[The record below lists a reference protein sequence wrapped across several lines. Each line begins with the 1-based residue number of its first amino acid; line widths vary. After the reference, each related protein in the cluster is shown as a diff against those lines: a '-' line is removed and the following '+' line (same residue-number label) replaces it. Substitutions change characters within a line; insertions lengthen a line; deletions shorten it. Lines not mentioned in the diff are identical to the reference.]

1 MHMILNNSPY
11 QHSKKVGTHMNSFS
25 DSPVGKP
32 QFNWLKVIGALA
44 VLWLTAKVIGALLS
58 PGMVALGI
66 VLWLIVRSHRRK
78 AQKPVVHFV
87 PTATTFPFPP
97 AAPMSSPVPPAGYW
111 MPTSAPRVFDV
122 RTQAEREIEDYV
134 QQTWPNG

>member
-1 MHMILNNSPY
+1 
-11 QHSKKVGTHMNSFS
+11 MNSFS
-25 DSPVGKP
+25 DSPIGKP
-32 QFNWLKVIGALA
+32 RFSWLKVIGALA

-58 PGMVALGI
+58 PGMVALGL

-87 PTATTFPFPP
+87 PTATAFPFPP
-97 AAPMSSPVPPAGYW
+97 AAPMSSPMSVSSPVPPAGYW
-111 MPTSAPRVFDV
+111 MPTSAPQVFDV

-134 QQTWPNG
+134 QHSWPNV